1 MAALQGESAQ
11 QRWLHVGDTLL
22 LFLRTRRGYVYSEL
36 SGLVAI
42 ERAWERFWACLFL
55 QCSSQ
60 HNYVTVFPEQLNSDT
75 LDRKESVVA
84 APSEDADPFFPNI
97 TLNTASTEWK
107 LER

>member
-55 QCSSQ
+55 LQLGRSLQARNKAYSYNLLDNLQCTLAASSSNSL
-60 HNYVTVFPEQLNSDT
+60 NYGPPLS
-75 LDRKESVVA
+75 
-84 APSEDADPFFPNI
+84 
-97 TLNTASTEWK
+97 TAK
-107 LER
+107 QK